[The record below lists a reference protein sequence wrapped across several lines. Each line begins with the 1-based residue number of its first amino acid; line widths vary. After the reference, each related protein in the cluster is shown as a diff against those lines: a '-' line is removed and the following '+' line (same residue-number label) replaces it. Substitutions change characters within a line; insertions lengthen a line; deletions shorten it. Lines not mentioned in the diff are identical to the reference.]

1 MAGCCSLR
9 KMHSATRKYPGRKPR
24 RYASST
30 AASMLSKKSAP
41 DRSCSIGLVSGAVA
55 SRKIS
60 TYWLCRRSANSN
72 RRCVSKR
79 SCSSRTGIGWVAA
92 MGVPPDARCIC
103 TRAPSPLQ
111 AEPREGRAPK
121 SNLNDGAVYRARAAV
136 CASSDSRWWN
146 PRERRERPVLAV
158 GGRILF
164 LTGVG
169 ASRCTAE
176 RPLCLCVRSRM
187 GRSVY
192 PPRPTPFCRCF
203 SSALGP
209 APPRPC
215 GPLCRPPPGELAG
228 VGVPVPARHPLCRD
242 SGGAAG
248 RRFRTRV
255 P

>member
-9 KMHSATRKYPGRKPR
+9 KTHSATRKYPGRMPR

-121 SNLNDGAVYRARAAV
+121 SNLDDGAVYRARAAV
-136 CASSDSRWWN
+136 CASSDSRTRSSIFQQQSAS
-146 PRERRERPVLAV
+146 PIGSP
-158 GGRILF
+158 GSSGRALC
-164 LTGVG
+164 G
-169 ASRCTAE
+169 A
-176 RPLCLCVRSRM
+176 
-187 GRSVY
+187 GRSCNPGSIQRVDW
-192 PPRPTPFCRCF
+192 PGLK
-203 SSALGP
+203 LG
-209 APPRPC
+209 
-215 GPLCRPPPGELAG
+215 
-228 VGVPVPARHPLCRD
+228 H
-242 SGGAAG
+242 
-248 RRFRTRV
+248 
-255 P
+255 

>member
-9 KMHSATRKYPGRKPR
+9 KTHSATRKYPGRMPR

-121 SNLNDGAVYRARAAV
+121 SNLDDGAVYRARAAV

-146 PRERRERPVLAV
+146 ARERRERPVLS
-158 GGRILF
+158 GGAGTRAILF
-164 LTGVG
+164 LGVRAEKGAILTVG
-169 ASRCTAE
+169 ACAAA
-176 RPLCLCVRSRM
+176 
-187 GRSVY
+187 
-192 PPRPTPFCRCF
+192 
-203 SSALGP
+203 ALRAAVP
-209 APPRPC
+209 APTGRTGQRSAFPWAS
-215 GPLCRPPPGELAG
+215 G
-228 VGVPVPARHPLCRD
+228 RHLDCWGSRR
-242 SGGAAG
+242 GCIFTATG
-248 RRFRTRV
+248 RRSAF
-255 P
+255 PDPIP